1 MKEMI
6 KRIISENSGRACFI
20 IGNGMHL
27 HFKSGIKS
35 WNDLLMDIY
44 NKYKK
49 ENDPI
54 FDNVPV
60 GVSLTEFFD
69 FLGGTEENN
78 NSIQKDLADNL
89 NLYPGSNEV
98 KLIVEKIRDLGA
110 PILTTNIDLTL
121 SKSIN
126 ANLFHITDSKFTD
139 FYPWSS
145 YYSDKKINKP
155 NDGFGIWHINGMANY
170 HRSIKF
176 GLTHYMGNVERAR
189 TMIYKGDDSLYAKDN
204 QGQLT
209 KVRGEWEGQNTWLNI
224 FFNRTLIIFG
234 LGLGKDEVFLRW
246 LLIERFKYNRR
257 YGVINKSYFV
267 DKVSNMKEGQKFF
280 LRNVGIELIDINDYK
295 ILYEDIWK

>member
-1 MKEMI
+1 MKEKI
-6 KRIISENSGRACFI
+6 KSIINEYNERICFLV
-20 IGNGMHL
+20 GNGIHL
-27 HFKSGIKS
+27 HFNSGIKS
-35 WNDLLMDIY
+35 WNELLMDIY
-44 NKYKK
+44 KK
-49 ENDPI
+49 HNHGKDPI
-54 FDNVPV
+54 FSDVPE

-69 FLGGTEENN
+69 FLGETENDNN
-78 NSIQKDLADNL
+78 NIQEDLANEL
-89 NLYPGSNEV
+89 KQYPGNNAV
-98 KLIVEKIRDLGA
+98 KKIVEKCIEMRA

-121 SKSIN
+121 SKSID
-126 ANLFHITDSKFTD
+126 ASLYHIDNSKFTD
-139 FYPWSS
+139 YYPWSS
-145 YYSDKKINKP
+145 YYSNQEIDKP
-155 NDGFGIWHINGMANY
+155 NDGFGIWHINGMSNY

-189 TMIYKGDDSLYAKDN
+189 TMIYKGDDALYVKDN

-257 YGVINKSYFV
+257 YGVVNNSYFV
-267 DKVSNMKEGQKFF
+267 DNVSKMNEGQKFF